1 MTHENQTPNSDTQA
15 TRSNRLGESV
25 LIATMIVL
33 VVVALGVSTS
43 FELAA
48 VFSTCLG
55 ALVTL
60 AAAGARLL
68 GQPGNAS
75 DAPVQARLV
84 QAGDDSL
91 AAKS

>member
-1 MTHENQTPNSDTQA
+1 
-15 TRSNRLGESV
+15 
-25 LIATMIVL
+25 MIVF

-68 GQPGNAS
+68 GKPNEPS
-75 DAPVQARLV
+75 DAPVQARLLRSS
-84 QAGDDSL
+84 DET
-91 AAKS
+91 AAVVKP